1 MKHSSRHHPCPICGR
16 DTDDK
21 CRWND
26 EMIFCYNGDS
36 FSPPHYLKTGDKIK
50 VGLADYALFSQTC
63 GFAGNSYGFALV
75 DDFDY
80 RFLPYQ
86 DKKIFRRESVKITR
100 IVIARQDKLY
110 DFLQAL
116 RDECDFF
123 EMNLDEFYTN
133 KRYTKKAVQ
142 LVKQFIDFLVLNK
155 RFVVN
160 YLLHLN
166 SATERQEKLHTT
178 LKEIYDFEHLYFGRA
193 CDN

>member
-50 VGLADYALFSQTC
+50 VGLNSYALFSQVC

-86 DKKIFRRESVKITR
+86 DKKTFRRESVKITR
-100 IVIARQDKLY
+100 TLVARQDKLY
-110 DFLQAL
+110 SFLQAL
-116 RDECDFF
+116 RDECDFY
-123 EMNLDEFYTN
+123 EMNLDEFYAN

-142 LVKQFIDFLVLNK
+142 LVEQFIDFLVLNK
-155 RFVVN
+155 RFAVN
-160 YLLHLN
+160 YLLYLN
-166 SATERQEKLHTT
+166 SVTERQEKLHAT
-178 LKEIYDFEHLYFGRA
+178 LQEIYNFERLHFDQVY
-193 CDN
+193 DD

>member
-1 MKHSSRHHPCPICGR
+1 
-16 DTDDK
+16 
-21 CRWND
+21 
-26 EMIFCYNGDS
+26 MIFCYNGDS

-50 VGLADYALFSQTC
+50 IGLNSYALFSQVC

-86 DKKIFRRESVKITR
+86 DKKTFRRESVKITR
-100 IVIARQDKLY
+100 TLVAKQDKLY
-110 DFLQAL
+110 SFLQAL
-116 RDECDFF
+116 RDECDFY
-123 EMNLDEFYTN
+123 EMNLDEFYAN

-142 LVKQFIDFLVLNK
+142 LVEQFIDFLVLNK

-166 SATERQEKLHTT
+166 SVTERQEKLHAT
-178 LKEIYDFEHLYFGRA
+178 LQKIYNFERLHFDQVY
-193 CDN
+193 DD

>member
-1 MKHSSRHHPCPICGR
+1 
-16 DTDDK
+16 
-21 CRWND
+21 
-26 EMIFCYNGDS
+26 MIFCYNGDS

-50 VGLADYALFSQTC
+50 VRLNSYALFSQVC

-86 DKKIFRRESVKITR
+86 DKKTFRRESVKITR
-100 IVIARQDKLY
+100 TLVARQDKLY
-110 DFLQAL
+110 SFLQAL
-116 RDECDFF
+116 RDECDFY
-123 EMNLDEFYTN
+123 EMNLDQFYAN

-142 LVKQFIDFLVLNK
+142 LVEQFIDFLVLNK

-166 SATERQEKLHTT
+166 SVTERQEKLHTT
-178 LKEIYDFEHLYFGRA
+178 LQEIYNFERLHFDQVY
-193 CDN
+193 DD